1 MEVNMTKRLK
11 AITCLTLLVLM
22 TMVLTSCVND
32 TTYPGDMN
40 VIEASDVIRHQGEAH
55 VIVIDVRGQEAYDK
69 GHLEGA
75 ILLSPSSLVEEA
87 PVPQTLV
94 SKDTLE
100 AVLGDAGISN
110 EDTLYLYDDNNGVSA
125 ARVWWSLK
133 VYGHKDVLIVN
144 GGASALVK
152 AGATLTLS
160 PTTLEKTT
168 YTAADADQSMIA
180 SYEEVKN
187 ISESEASEVVL
198 LDVRSEAE
206 FAAGYIPGAI
216 NYAHTR
222 NLYSDGTFLS
232 SRDIGLFYH
241 DLGLEPEDEIIV
253 YCKSSFRAAQTVAL
267 LQEAGYTNLKIYDG
281 AWIEWE
287 QKEGPT
293 VPVEEAAPITEQE
306 GS

>member
-40 VIEASDVIRHQGEAH
+40 IIEASEVLNHQGQPH
-55 VIVIDVRGQEAYDK
+55 VIVVDVRGQEAYDK

-75 ILLSPSSLVEEA
+75 ILLSPSSLVVET

-94 SKDTLE
+94 SKKTLE
-100 AVLGDAGISN
+100 AFLGDAGISN

-133 VYGHKDVLIVN
+133 VYGHKNVLIVN

-168 YTAADADQSMIA
+168 YTASEADQSMMA
-180 SYEEVKN
+180 SYEEVKAV
-187 ISESEASEVVL
+187 SESEASDVVL
-198 LDVRSEAE
+198 LDVRSTAE

-232 SRDIGLFYH
+232 SRDMTLFYR
-241 DLGLEPEDEIIV
+241 DLGLDPEDDIIV

-267 LQEAGYTNLKIYDG
+267 LQEAGYTQVRIYDG

-287 QKEGPT
+287 QKEGPA
-293 VPVEEAAPITEQE
+293 VPVEETAPITEQE